1 MTTVRPESRPHEC
14 PQFSSLHINKGTESP
29 QIDIPNPSTGEYQEY
44 TSIQDLWES
53 VRRLQHELEMAR
65 PKEPL
70 SGELSRSYTHCP
82 SLLRQERS
90 MIVFSEK
97 HTRRLQRIVS
107 REWPLQLKLESWNV
121 NNKDS

>member
-70 SGELSRSYTHCP
+70 SGRIIQVVY
-82 SLLRQERS
+82 SLPFTFTPRKEHDC
-90 MIVFSEK
+90 I
-97 HTRRLQRIVS
+97 QRKAHA
-107 REWPLQLKLESWNV
+107 EAA
-121 NNKDS
+121 